1 MQTRSNAI
9 ARSSATR
16 TNGAAERLIQTALR
30 EWPDAHPHTCQALF
44 WPAVPATVSEFTS
57 GLRDRLADLNC
68 GTENLNS
75 QRFAASARI
84 SADTRRHQDRR
95 AGFSAQREKQLQPN
109 ASGAP
114 SAPSRRIATPLPYN
128 CTPLPPRRSGGKLTI
143 TSTASPGNGNEWAR
157 MQMPLLLMS
166 RVVPVLSRQ
175 TPSDP
180 SQ

>member
-1 MQTRSNAI
+1 MRFLAPTHPTIVQRRFLSRLIILATGCKRLQLFLSSGSELWHREFDAQLNAQKIRCVCKDQCRYQTPSGSEGGLLR
-9 ARSSATR
+9 ATR
-16 TNGAAERLIQTALR
+16 KTTSAA
-30 EWPDAHPHTCQALF
+30 
-44 WPAVPATVSEFTS
+44 
-57 GLRDRLADLNC
+57 
-68 GTENLNS
+68 
-75 QRFAASARI
+75 
-84 SADTRRHQDRR
+84 
-95 AGFSAQREKQLQPN
+95 N

-114 SAPSRRIATPLPYN
+114 SSPSRRIATPLPYN